1 MALSQQTL
9 DHMLEAEMHMRAAI
23 KSAATNEKPIIV
35 SQLSKILL
43 DIEKA
48 KKIEEVI
55 DMMENRPP
63 GSSGQFGIMIDDPEE
78 D

>member
-9 DHMLEAEMHMRAAI
+9 DHLLEAESHMRAAI
-23 KSAATNEKPIIV
+23 KSAAINEKAIIV

-43 DIEKA
+43 DMQRTKS
-48 KKIEEVI
+48 IEEVMEMI
-55 DMMENRPP
+55 ENREP
-63 GSSGQFGIMIDDPEE
+63 GSSGRFGIQFTDGDE